1 MVATGLRTDKSL
13 VRIGGQSASRD
24 RPMGEG
30 KRVPGGVPGEN
41 RMTGPD
47 RRPASVFLSM
57 GIVTGILALF
67 CCAVPL

>member
-1 MVATGLRTDKSL
+1 MVE
-13 VRIGGQSASRD
+13 
-24 RPMGEG
+24 GE
-30 KRVPGGVPGEN
+30 RVAGGVPGEN

-47 RRPASVFLSM
+47 RRPASVLLSM